1 MWTVSFSSKK
11 SIQWF
16 VLISSHS
23 CDCEL
28 HHINTTVES
37 NAQLKWDEILNR
49 WSAVQSQCSP
59 DFGDRRINEKMRM
72 YQMVLQDSSL
82 HIRHLKQL
90 LYIQS
95 PKAPPGSSIIT
106 LNVHLCFITPWPL
119 PCALITSINPFHFH
133 TPLQF
138 HSTQLWKLS
147 TLVASNMQPM
157 LIKPQRVNYLSLY
170 RVPIQSD
177 KNDIIPILPIT
188 MALTRT
194 CNQQTSVLC

>member
-1 MWTVSFSSKK
+1 MW
-11 SIQWF
+11 
-16 VLISSHS
+16 LHYIS
-23 CDCEL
+23 
-28 HHINTTVES
+28 TTVES
-37 NAQLKWDEILNR
+37 NSQLKWDEILNR

-59 DFGDRRINEKMRM
+59 DLGDRINEKMRI

-90 LYIQS
+90 LYMQS
-95 PKAPPGSSIIT
+95 PRAPPGSSIIT

-119 PCALITSINPFHFH
+119 LCALITSINPFHFH

-138 HSTQLWKLS
+138 HSIQLWKLS
-147 TLVASNMQPM
+147 TLVASNMRPM